1 MAAWLEWSWGHGIC
15 SSLPGEVCLWG
26 VAVELAGVRGTF
38 LGVPV
43 LLLSRPWEW
52 QVLYPLPGSK
62 GKVHLFQLLE
72 GEGRACGA
80 APSPSLLPA
89 LGAHMHFVAVILF
102 FFFFFKSGVLF
113 LLAGWLLASFQLI
126 SSCLSAAPGPA
137 WVSQL
142 RSVHWWGEHVSCM
155 FKGPRLC
162 TPISPTWRADPSVG
176 CGEPG
181 WGCPCFLSLDAS
193 ARPRIWVL
201 VLCSLQEQDRRIPR
215 VPWGIK
221 GCRSCSCRSLA
232 LGCCFLWRGG
242 WAAVGMPGVQ
252 CSCSLGLSGVS
263 VCHLDCVTD
272 PQLDRAS

>member
-1 MAAWLEWSWGHGIC
+1 M
-15 SSLPGEVCLWG
+15 SL
-26 VAVELAGVRGTF
+26 
-38 LGVPV
+38 
-43 LLLSRPWEW
+43 
-52 QVLYPLPGSK
+52 GS
-62 GKVHLFQLLE
+62 G
-72 GEGRACGA
+72 CGA
-80 APSPSLLPA
+80 GRCQRDFPGCSCAVAFQALGAAGSVPSAWIKGQSPSLPAAGRQRQSLWSSPFPLPVASTGGSHA
-89 LGAHMHFVAVILF
+89 LCGCYFIY
-102 FFFFFKSGVLF
+102 FFFFKSGVLF